1 MSEKIED
8 NFEKGIFWE
17 LYKDLERQF
26 QNFLEYVPYLPGNET
41 VYSFKLL
48 NLILSGKQQVF

>member
-8 NFEKGIFWE
+8 NFENGIFWE

-26 QNFLEYVPYLPGNET
+26 EKRARF
-41 VYSFKLL
+41 
-48 NLILSGKQQVF
+48 